1 MLPPDDGS
9 DTPTPSYSTVTID
22 LYSEDPSNTVSGNVN
37 GYVYEL
43 CAEGASGCLK
53 ESDESLEA
61 ALADTYCK
69 VIAGGGYATT
79 QIFYYNYSALAI
91 YIPGESLI
99 DIAGY
104 NLLGVRFE
112 FENDIELSSIE
123 TTIYA
128 ENGDTAAAPDLN
140 SAWRVYSG
148 LPSISGNSLE
158 FIFDAPYEL
167 YGANLILGF
176 NFSISNWINNAKL
189 YNRITL
195 LHDGGGQ

>member
-1 MLPPDDGS
+1 
-9 DTPTPSYSTVTID
+9 
-22 LYSEDPSNTVSGNVN
+22 LYSDDPSNTVEGNIN

-43 CAEGASGCLK
+43 CAEGTSGCLK

-79 QIFYYNYSALAI
+79 RIFYYNHSALAI
-91 YIPGESLI
+91 YIPAESLV

-112 FENDIELSSIE
+112 FENEFDLSNIE
-123 TTIYA
+123 TRICA
-128 ENGDTAAAPDLN
+128 ENGDTVAVPGDYATE
-140 SAWRVYSG
+140 VYSG
-148 LPSISGNSLE
+148 SPSISGNSLE
-158 FIFDAPYEL
+158 LIFDTAYEL
-167 YGANLILGF
+167 YGANLSLGF
-176 NFSISNWINNAKL
+176 TFSSSNWASNAML